1 MDDEVASSMM
11 GKRPGETASQYE
23 KHILFVH
30 PSGHS
35 LTSSPLDG
43 TNFLRRVNLIVT
55 SWTWNSMSKDMVE
68 SFIHFNTSRGLWLAI
83 KARYGW
89 SNGPLIYQLQREL
102 SSMVQ
107 QDLSLTAYLTNV
119 TKLWNELNC
128 LAPAPKC
135 KCGHCTRGI
144 NKEIDELTSL
154 TQLMQFLMGVYETF
168 NNEGSQILML
178 DRLPSVEKAFS
189 MLYTVEQQRAIQTST
204 KISTS
209 NVAYQLTMKGTK
221 RDDDKYVQKKK
232 FIADK
237 GNFLCKHCRRLGH
250 GKDTYFQLHGICDW
264 YISLNERRKNGRA
277 FAANVDVKSE
287 RMQGTSMGNELIKLL
302 QKANTPS
309 NPITSYAK
317 ALHNSTRS
325 LQ

>member
-1 MDDEVASSMM
+1 
-11 GKRPGETASQYE
+11 
-23 KHILFVH
+23 
-30 PSGHS
+30 
-35 LTSSPLDG
+35 
-43 TNFLRRVNLIVT
+43 
-55 SWTWNSMSKDMVE
+55 
-68 SFIHFNTSRGLWLAI
+68 
-83 KARYGW
+83 
-89 SNGPLIYQLQREL
+89 
-102 SSMVQ
+102 MVQ
-107 QDLSLTAYLTNV
+107 QDLSLTTYLTNV

-135 KCGHCTRGI
+135 KCGDCTSGI

-204 KISTS
+204 KISTN

-250 GKDTYFQLHGICDW
+250 GKDTYFQLHGIRDW
-264 YISLNERRKNGRA
+264 YKSLNERRKKGRA

-287 RMQGTSMGNELIKLL
+287 GMQGTSMGNELIKLL

-325 LQ
+325 LQEVLVDEIEKMEEGKAN

>member
-23 KHILFVH
+23 KHMLFVH

-35 LTSSPLDG
+35 QLTLTSSPLDG
-43 TNFLRRVNLIVT
+43 TNFL
-55 SWTWNSMSKDMVE
+55 
-68 SFIHFNTSRGLWLAI
+68 
-83 KARYGW
+83 ARYGW

-135 KCGHCTRGI
+135 KCGDCTSGI
-144 NKEIDELTSL
+144 NKQIDELTSL

-209 NVAYQLTMKGTK
+209 NVTYQLTMKGTK

-250 GKDTYFQLHGICDW
+250 GKDTMQLHGIRDW
-264 YISLNERRKNGRA
+264 YKSLNERRKKARA

-302 QKANTPS
+302 QKENTPS

>member
-1 MDDEVASSMM
+1 
-11 GKRPGETASQYE
+11 
-23 KHILFVH
+23 
-30 PSGHS
+30 
-35 LTSSPLDG
+35 
-43 TNFLRRVNLIVT
+43 
-55 SWTWNSMSKDMVE
+55 
-68 SFIHFNTSRGLWLAI
+68 
-83 KARYGW
+83 
-89 SNGPLIYQLQREL
+89 LQREL

-107 QDLSLTAYLTNV
+107 QSLSLTTYLTNV

-135 KCGHCTRGI
+135 KFGDCTSGI

-154 TQLMQFLMGVYETF
+154 TQLMQFLMVVYETF
-168 NNEGSQILML
+168 NNEGSQLLML

-204 KISTS
+204 KISTN
-209 NVAYQLTMKGTK
+209 NVAYQLTMKETK

-237 GNFLCKHCRRLGH
+237 GNFLCKHCRRLG
-250 GKDTYFQLHGICDW
+250 QCRLHGIRDW
-264 YISLNERRKNGRA
+264 YKSLNERRKKGRA
-277 FAANVDVKSE
+277 FPANVDVKSE
-287 RMQGTSMGNELIKLL
+287 GMQGTSMGNELIKLL

>member
-1 MDDEVASSMM
+1 MDDEVASSTM

-23 KHILFVH
+23 KHMLFVH

-35 LTSSPLDG
+35 QLTLTSSPLDG
-43 TNFLRRVNLIVT
+43 TNFLR
-55 SWTWNSMSKDMVE
+55 
-68 SFIHFNTSRGLWLAI
+68 
-83 KARYGW
+83 
-89 SNGPLIYQLQREL
+89 EL

-107 QDLSLTAYLTNV
+107 QSLSLTTYLTNV

-135 KCGHCTRGI
+135 KCGDCTSGI

-168 NNEGSQILML
+168 NKEGSQILML

-204 KISTS
+204 KISTN

-250 GKDTYFQLHGICDW
+250 GKDTYFQLHGIRDW
-264 YISLNERRKNGRA
+264 YKSLNERRKKGRA
-277 FAANVDVKSE
+277 FPANVDVKSE
-287 RMQGTSMGNELIKLL
+287 GMQGTSMGNELIKLL

-317 ALHNSTRS
+317 VCTIRRGVCSQICGHTNYQFQFAKDTCFLHEVLVDEIEKMEEGKAN
-325 LQ
+325 